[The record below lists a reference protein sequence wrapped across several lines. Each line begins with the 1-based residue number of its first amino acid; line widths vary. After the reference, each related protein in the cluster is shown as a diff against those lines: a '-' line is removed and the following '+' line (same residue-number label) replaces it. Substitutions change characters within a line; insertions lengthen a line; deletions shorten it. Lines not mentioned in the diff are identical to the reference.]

1 MQDEIIKFLAYN
13 GKISVVCINSTE
25 MVEKAREIHDLSPVT
40 TAAFGRMLTM
50 TAIMANE
57 MKNAK
62 DKITIQIKG
71 NGPIQMMLTT
81 ANNFPKIKGYV
92 ANPVVDLPLN
102 EFGKLDVGQAIGNG
116 YINVIKDIGLKEP
129 YIGICP
135 LVSGEIAEDFAEY
148 FAKSEQKNT
157 AVALGVLVDKNGVK
171 SAGGYII
178 TPMPDATDEEI
189 SKIEQSIFK
198 AGAIS
203 RMLDEKLSLIDI
215 AKKVTGDENVE
226 VIEEGI
232 RPVYECDC
240 SKENMADALATL
252 DETELKQMIEE
263 DGKAELVCHFCNK
276 KYDFSKEEL
285 EGILEKRRVNKM
297 ENKILIFGHKNPD
310 TDTIC
315 SALVKE
321 ILNKKKGCEK
331 SKAVRLGNLNKE
343 TQYALKYLGLE
354 EPELI
359 EKVEEGQEVILVD
372 HNEFNQSVEGIEKA
386 KILEV
391 VDHHRISNFE
401 TSEPL
406 YYTARPFGCTSTI
419 LFEEFK
425 QNNIEIEK
433 IEAVLMASAIISDT
447 LLLKSPTTTEHDR
460 KALEELGKIADINIE
475 EYGLEMLKA
484 GTDLDD
490 FSEEELINL
499 DAKSLDKNGTKF
511 VIAQVNT
518 VSIEDVLKRKE
529 KLEAAMNKEIEEKGL
544 SLFVLAITDILNS
557 NSEIIALGEK
567 ADAVEKG
574 FEKKLENNT
583 VFLEGVVS
591 RKKQLLPS
599 IDKNI

>member
-1 MQDEIIKFLAYN
+1 
-13 GKISVVCINSTE
+13 
-25 MVEKAREIHDLSPVT
+25 
-40 TAAFGRMLTM
+40 
-50 TAIMANE
+50 
-57 MKNAK
+57 
-62 DKITIQIKG
+62 
-71 NGPIQMMLTT
+71 
-81 ANNFPKIKGYV
+81 
-92 ANPVVDLPLN
+92 
-102 EFGKLDVGQAIGNG
+102 
-116 YINVIKDIGLKEP
+116 
-129 YIGICP
+129 
-135 LVSGEIAEDFAEY
+135 
-148 FAKSEQKNT
+148 
-157 AVALGVLVDKNGVK
+157 
-171 SAGGYII
+171 
-178 TPMPDATDEEI
+178 
-189 SKIEQSIFK
+189 
-198 AGAIS
+198 
-203 RMLDEKLSLIDI
+203 
-215 AKKVTGDENVE
+215 
-226 VIEEGI
+226 
-232 RPVYECDC
+232 
-240 SKENMADALATL
+240 
-252 DETELKQMIEE
+252 
-263 DGKAELVCHFCNK
+263 
-276 KYDFSKEEL
+276 
-285 EGILEKRRVNKM
+285 M

-310 TDTIC
+310 PDTIC

-529 KLEAAMNKEIEEKGL
+529 KLEVAMNKEIEEKGL